1 MGNLTRLQRHSPK
14 ENSRENLILNL
25 KEQDQQNNAE
35 KLKTVTDRIWQW
47 TFRTAQSVTAAL
59 RCFYAV
65 VGEDEENEY

>member
-1 MGNLTRLQRHSPK
+1 M
-14 ENSRENLILNL
+14 NL

-35 KLKTVTDRIWQW
+35 KLKTVTDRTWQW

-65 VGEDEENEY
+65 VGEDEKNEY